1 MKLLTRLNL
10 LVIVTLAPFAAF
22 AAVAALLLVQQE
34 RETVARDA
42 IGRARGAMSA
52 VDTHLRSSVN
62 ALETLASFRALEKGD
77 IATFHAESQRVL
89 RTQPGWVNI
98 GLSRT
103 TDKLVLSNAV
113 YAHGHPEPAPNV
125 DEESFDA
132 VVRNARPAVG
142 SVAAGTVVRSP
153 TARVRVPVAYGEEVR
168 YVISAPLSLKYLSG
182 LLEAQRV
189 PEDSVIALVDREKRV
204 IARLPPVPAGVS
216 EADSLH
222 DVGESPGEG
231 WFQGRTREG
240 RSAYTA
246 YVTSQFSNWTLAI
259 SVPASTVEEGSR
271 RTFLILSIGA
281 VLALGIGLMLAWHTA
296 RRLSG

>member
-10 LVIVTLAPFAAF
+10 LVIVTLVPFAAF

-42 IGRARGAMSA
+42 IGRARGAMTA
-52 VDTHLRSSVN
+52 VDAHLRASVA
-62 ALETLASFRALEKGD
+62 ALETLASFKALEKGD
-77 IATFHAESQRVL
+77 IAAFHAESQRVL

-98 GLSRT
+98 GLSRA
-103 TDKLVLSNAV
+103 DKVVLSNAV
-113 YAHGHPEPAPNV
+113 YAHGKPEASPPV
-125 DEESFDA
+125 DDESFDA
-132 VVRNARPAVG
+132 VVRNARAGVG

-168 YVISAPLSLKYLSG
+168 YVLSAPLSLKYLSG

-216 EADSLH
+216 EAESLH
-222 DVGESPGEG
+222 EVGEGPGEG
-231 WFQGRTREG
+231 WFQARTREG

-246 YVTSQFSNWTLAI
+246 YVTSQLSNWTLAI

-271 RTFLILSIGA
+271 RTFLILAIGA

-296 RRLSG
+296 QRLSG